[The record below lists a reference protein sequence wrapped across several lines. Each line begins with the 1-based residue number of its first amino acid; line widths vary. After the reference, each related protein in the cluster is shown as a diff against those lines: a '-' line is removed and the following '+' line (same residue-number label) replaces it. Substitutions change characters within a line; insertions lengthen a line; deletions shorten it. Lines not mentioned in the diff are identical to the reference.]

1 MSESMAPESEN
12 VAAIAAEALAILGT
26 GRQITP
32 FSSRYRDFDL
42 GEAYRV
48 TAELRRL
55 REARGERV
63 VGRKIGFTN
72 RTIWHEYAV
81 YAPMWGYVY
90 DRTIHRLADMGDG
103 VPLAALSEPRLEPEV
118 MFRFASPPSPD
129 MDEAGLLGCIEWVS
143 HGFEIVQSIFPAW
156 RFAAA
161 DTVAAY
167 GLHGALFVGKTH
179 PVAGRRDY
187 WLKHLATFEID
198 LTQDGRVADHGRAAN
213 VLDGPLTALRHLLAL
228 LADDREN
235 PPLAAGEIV
244 TTGTLTRALPI
255 AAGQS
260 WSTRPSGIDLDPA
273 SIRFR

>member
-1 MSESMAPESEN
+1 VSESIASSKN
-12 VAAIAAEALAILGT
+12 DVAAIAAEALAVLGT
-26 GRQITP
+26 GGQITP
-32 FSSRYRDFDL
+32 FSSRYRDLDL
-42 GEAYRV
+42 GQAYRV

-55 REARGERV
+55 REARGEQV

-72 RTIWHEYAV
+72 RTIWEEYAV

-90 DRTIHRLADMGDG
+90 DRTIHRLADMKDG
-103 VPLAALSEPRLEPEV
+103 VALAALSEPRLEPEV

-129 MDEAGLLGCIEWVS
+129 MDEAALLDCIEWVC

-156 RFAAA
+156 KFAAA

-187 WLKHLATFEID
+187 WLKHLSIFEID
-198 LTQDGRVADHGRAAN
+198 LMQDDRVADHGRAAN
-213 VLDGPLTALRHLLAL
+213 VLDGPLTALRHLVAL
-228 LADDREN
+228 LAADRNN
-235 PPLAAGEIV
+235 PPVAAGEIV

-260 WSTRPSGIDLDPA
+260 WSTRPTGIDLDPA
-273 SIRFR
+273 SIKFR